1 MEMNTTKE
9 TDIKKDILKCAQDL
23 FKQYGLKKTTMDE
36 IAAACG
42 KAKST
47 LYHYFKNKEEIFDEV
62 LLTELYNIRKT
73 VKEKVST
80 RISLQDKIKT
90 YFLAFHTEA
99 VNKINIFRI
108 LQQNRFEEIAKFQ
121 RLKGVIEYEQV
132 YVESMITEAYN
143 TGEYSGI
150 AKEDITLF
158 SEIMVV
164 SFLGLV
170 KYSIEKDQGMEIEK
184 LSKVTDMLIPK
195 IFS

>member
-1 MEMNTTKE
+1 MDTTKE
-9 TDIKKDILKCAQDL
+9 KDIKNDILKCAQDL

-47 LYHYFKNKEEIFDEV
+47 LYHYYKNKEEIFDEV
-62 LLTELYNIRKT
+62 LLTELYNIRET

-121 RLKGVIEYEQV
+121 RLKGVIEYEQA

-150 AKEDITLF
+150 AKEDIPLF

>member
-1 MEMNTTKE
+1 MNTTKE

>member
-1 MEMNTTKE
+1 MNTTKE
-9 TDIKKDILKCAQDL
+9 KDIKKDILKCAQDL

-150 AKEDITLF
+150 AKEDIPLF